1 MQKTH
6 KHLTKIVTISLSLA
20 FAVLVVH
27 GVLTSPPNHDTEA
40 PDVKATVTQVPLK
53 PAEPEM
59 VNVINRI
66 HTPEEVYRRF
76 QDNEFRATNHFRTCR
91 LMVTGRVKNIGTA
104 TFTKDPLVT
113 IAIPGSDEGMK
124 FIFEYTSSNWNEVAA
139 LEIDDILTISG
150 MDTRKGQF
158 GGLFLSNAEIM
169 NTLHSRNSREMMVE
183 RNGFYDRILCEKRA
197 IQADISDYN

>member
-1 MQKTH
+1 
-6 KHLTKIVTISLSLA
+6 
-20 FAVLVVH
+20 
-27 GVLTSPPNHDTEA
+27 
-40 PDVKATVTQVPLK
+40 
-53 PAEPEM
+53 M
-59 VNVINRI
+59 VNVVNRI

-124 FIFEYTSSNWNEVAA
+124 FIFENTSSN
-139 LEIDDILTISG
+139 ISG

>member
-1 MQKTH
+1 MLSKTGFTH
-6 KHLTKIVTISLSLA
+6 SDLLRWQSEYAGRSLNVNGSIMR
-20 FAVLVVH
+20 
-27 GVLTSPPNHDTEA
+27 DTY
-40 PDVKATVTQVPLK
+40 T
-53 PAEPEM
+53 
-59 VNVINRI
+59 
-66 HTPEEVYRRF
+66 
-76 QDNEFRATNHFRTCR
+76 TNHFRTCR

-124 FIFEYTSSNWNEVAA
+124 FIFENTSSNWNEVAA